1 MEPVRRLM
9 YRYHRL
15 GLDTM
20 YRNAEEGRKA
30 ITECFS
36 LLKKAYDDRPM
47 AYFTR
52 LFTEYKIDEIVN
64 VYSKCTDEEKK
75 IVVDVLSAINP
86 SLSTELDKI
95 TRNNN

>member
-1 MEPVRRLM
+1 
-9 YRYHRL
+9 
-15 GLDTM
+15 
-20 YRNAEEGRKA
+20 
-30 ITECFS
+30 
-36 LLKKAYDDRPM
+36 M